1 MTTRMELTQVLYQ
14 ETVDQIRKDGKAWGQ
29 FLRSA
34 CRNYRL
40 PFTEMVLVYAQKP
53 KATAVLEMEQWNR
66 RYGLW
71 IQKGAKGIAVIDEDY
86 TNRTRLKFY
95 FDYSDTRPGKVKLLK
110 PPIWI
115 VPPPLFEN
123 VKKHLGKTYGVEGST
138 LAGTILE
145 CSRIVTE
152 QNKDSLLN
160 DMHFAKTDSKLS
172 ILSEEELD
180 SMMTDLLFNS
190 VAFSALSRCGIYA
203 FDYIEAESLDSIQ
216 WLDTSL
222 AFKAFGVNWQ
232 NTTQTLIREIH
243 KEVMMLQKNRTL
255 ESQLMHVHNED
266 EERSGSYEDRIQ
278 TTRGRPASQSDTET
292 GKRGSTWEIRIDEKT
307 VSEGVPEL
315 SVSGIFDG
323 SEPESTSDRDRTD
336 SSETK
341 NTVDEPAQDK
351 GRDHRTA
358 QERGSDP
365 VGTEDVSNREG
376 DRRDPQNRT
385 DLSVETKEETIQA
398 GDDPAFF
405 VEPPIKPVPSLR
417 DQQLSLFDMEWNDTE
432 LDQPESPDLSV
443 PQQFIDTALRSIPLE
458 PEKRW
463 EIADQIALQRSLE
476 ENNTFIQHACSRD
489 TLGLLIGRQQVA
501 VSWDERGVTIGYGK
515 SAKTAT
521 IQSVLSWEQAAEMIQ
536 QLIKDGRYL
545 PQAELDKI
553 EDHRYQRLSESL
565 WYMVQ
570 DLDLQKDES
579 YLETLQNDY
588 IMGFPEGTKKI
599 QMQLRL
605 PDLRARIIRELEDCV
620 DLIQREPERLRY
632 RHHSPQKILAEVND
646 LTAYREPL
654 KASDEPSQAEGYFV
668 TQDQIDATILHSYH
682 EHQKIQTY
690 SFFCNHTDK
699 KERIQFLKDAWGWS
713 GSTYHDSDGNGL
725 KIYSRNL
732 RTPYAAAFLK
742 WPEVEKR
749 LDTLYKQDRFLSE
762 QEKSHLKDYERSVLA
777 QNIHSYFYRLD
788 FSQLRPYRFGKGD
801 FEVSDIQDLLKW
813 PETLHHVIDLVA
825 LSKPQ
830 DEKDQKVKKDLLS
843 DLQSYDQG
851 TYTQFHVQRQPQ
863 KEPYVPCLD
872 LEESIVSLL
881 IPFYREVDPYDFQ
894 DSFSDLDG
902 EEIHEQFVAGLRD
915 IGALQDTIKE
925 LNQTIEEGED
935 AKWITMAEVLRED
948 LAYLYARGQGSNL
961 TIGSEIQMSYRSEV
975 LTDLPNYRTGDFVF
989 IEYERKPL
997 YGTIELVDADK
1008 VYMEPYPSVS
1018 DVNTQIEIDRNEFER
1033 CLCRDARNS
1042 YVFDA
1047 NRSWTLDTKID
1058 AEPERIQKENYQ
1070 KLRHLAPE
1078 LFTDERKSVHFK
1090 GGAHNLPVTIEW
1102 IDEDRIAIS
1111 SYYEQN
1117 GDSMADPDMEF
1128 VIDPKTHTLSARTY
1142 QQDSLGVYQKV
1153 EMDNDLVLNPE
1164 LEEEL
1169 DAFAGQWLD
1178 TIQRDYTR
1186 EDLIQDKEEPVLSP
1200 FERIQEAEFKTET
1213 LEETIS
1219 KNLTNHRSTRE
1230 KCADNLQA
1238 IRILRS
1244 LEEEQ
1249 RPAREEEK
1257 DQLRLYTGWGALA
1270 DVFDPSKETWETE
1283 RNELQNLLSP
1293 EEYQSAME
1301 STLTAFYTPSV
1312 LIDAIYS
1319 KLRDF
1324 GVSTGNVLE
1333 PSCGIGNFFARK
1345 PVDMDL
1351 QFYGVEIDSL
1361 SGKMAKALY
1370 PEADVQIKGYE
1381 EAKLPDHSFDVALGN
1396 VPFGEYQVQDPKY
1409 DRYHFLI
1416 HDYFFAKTIDKLRP
1430 GGILAFITSTGTM
1443 DKADTRLREHL
1454 ARHCDLLGGV
1464 RLPNDTFSKEAGT
1477 TVNSDLLFFQ
1487 KRHSIREK
1495 DEVTDWVDTEKQ
1507 IEFYENKEGER
1518 QAFSVQTNRYFIEH
1532 PEMILAESKNV
1543 SGPFGP
1549 QRIYVPKK
1557 DTDLRTLLDTA
1568 LASIQLSEERDT
1580 ESVDINTPS
1589 LDVDPELRNFSYCIQ
1604 NGVVYYKEND
1614 SLNEIHRPRN
1624 QEDRIRALIPLRDT
1638 LRELIEL
1645 QVQDADDL
1653 SIQSKQQELNQRYDA
1668 YQKQYGLLH
1677 GRATRQAFEDDSSY
1691 SLLCSLEIIKEDGSL
1706 ERKSDI
1712 FTKRTIRPNKPV
1724 DHVESP
1730 EEAVILSV
1738 SEKGKIDFAYMEA
1751 LTGID
1756 KDDLVRQLQGVIYP
1770 DPAQREEN
1778 GEPVYETADAYL
1790 SGDIRQKLAL
1800 AQREATQDE
1809 RYQLNVEALEK
1820 VLPEPIKAG
1829 DISVR
1834 LGTTWIP
1841 PEIYREFIFD
1851 LLQTPRWQQYN
1862 IKVYYTATTEE
1873 WYISGKSSD
1882 QRIETNRTFGTQRI
1896 NAYKIIENTLNLR
1909 NVKIFDKTYDEE
1921 GKEIRVLNKKET
1933 AIAQG
1938 KQDLIKA
1945 RFSEWIW
1952 KDPIRREKLTDLYN
1966 EKFNSI
1972 RNRTYDGS
1980 HLRFAG
1986 MNPMIT
1992 LRKHQR
1998 DAIARILYGGNTLLA
2013 HTVGAGKTFE
2023 MIAAG
2028 MESKRLGLCT
2038 KPMYA
2043 VPNNII
2049 NDFASDFYTLYPAA
2063 HILVATNRDL
2073 SRENRRKFFGR
2084 IASGEWD
2091 GIIVT
2096 HSQFSRI
2103 PISPDRQRHMIED
2116 QIQDITESIRQLKE
2130 NNGERYTIKQMMLAQ
2145 KKLRD
2150 RLKKLNDSTRK
2161 DDLIYFEE
2169 LGIDQL
2175 FVDEADLFKNL
2186 FLYSKMRNVSGIS
2199 QTDSQRASD
2208 LHMKTQYLNEKT
2220 KNRGVIFATGT
2231 PVSNSMAELYTM
2243 QRYLQ
2248 PDTLKRYGLESFDAW
2263 ASTFGETV
2271 TAMELSPD
2279 GKGFQF
2285 KTRFSKFYNLP
2296 ELMTLFR
2303 EVADIQ
2309 TADMIHLPVPNAH
2322 YEVISVEASQA
2333 QKDMVDGL
2341 AKRSEKIHN
2350 REVDPQT
2357 DNMLKVTNDGRKL
2370 ALDQRLMNPLLPDDP
2385 HSKVNACVEN
2395 IYRIWE
2401 ENKEQKL
2408 TQILF
2413 CDLSTPTQDGFNVY
2427 DDVRKKLIEKGVPPD
2442 EVQHVHIAKNEKQK
2456 QDLFAKVRAG
2466 DVRIINGSTSKMGAG
2481 TNVQDK
2487 LIAIHDLDCPW
2498 RPRDLEQ
2505 RRGRIVRQGNQNE
2518 DVYIYRYITKGT
2530 FDSYLYQTIEK
2541 KQTFISQVFTSK
2553 TPQRTME
2560 EVDETVLNYAEIKAI
2575 ACGDERIME
2584 RCNLE
2589 VEVNRLQTLKSSYL
2603 NQKYEM
2609 QDRIVKYYPHAIQK
2623 QAQRI
2628 DHLEKDI
2635 QRRNQFPVSEEF
2647 SGMKIQGRMVMDKAE
2662 AGKQLLETGRSI
2674 MSSKPVKIGEYRGF
2688 DLYCSFDSF
2697 MIEYKL
2703 SLTGAENHT
2712 ITLGNDKFGNI
2723 TRLNNALSN
2732 MDKELEE
2739 AKIELQT
2746 LKRQFEIAKEE
2757 VDKPFEQEE
2766 SLQQKEKRLH
2776 QLTMELRLDSKEND
2790 VVDTEEQEEPEK
2802 ESRKELCR

>member
-1 MTTRMELTQVLYQ
+1 MITRMELTQDLYQ
-14 ETVDQIRKDGKAWGQ
+14 ETVDQIRKDGKNWGQ
-29 FLRSA
+29 FLQSA

-53 KATAVLEMEQWNR
+53 EAMAVLEMEQWNR

-95 FDYSDTRPGKVKLLK
+95 FDYSDTRPGKVKSVK
-110 PPIWI
+110 PPIWD
-115 VPPPLFEN
+115 VPSHRYDN
-123 VKKHLGKTYGVEGST
+123 VKEHLNKTYGVEGST
-138 LAGTILE
+138 LAGTILK
-145 CSRIVTE
+145 CSRILTE

-160 DMHFAKTDSKLS
+160 DMQFAKTDSKLS
-172 ILSEEELD
+172 VLSEEELD

-203 FDYIEAESLDSIQ
+203 FDYVEAESLDSIQ
-216 WLDTSL
+216 WLDTSVT
-222 AFKAFGVNWQ
+222 FKAFGVNWQ

-243 KEVMMLQKNRTL
+243 KEVMTQQKNRTL
-255 ESQLMHVHNED
+255 ESQPRNVHNED
-266 EERSGSYEDRIQ
+266 EERSGSYENRIQ
-278 TTRGRPASQSDTET
+278 TTRGRPASQSDIET

-307 VSEGVPEL
+307 VSEGAPEL
-315 SVSGIFDG
+315 SVSGVSDE
-323 SEPESTSDRDRTD
+323 SDPESTFDGDRTD
-336 SSETK
+336 SSETER
-341 NTVDEPAQDK
+341 TADEPAQNK
-351 GRDHRTA
+351 GQDHRTA

-405 VEPPIKPVPSLR
+405 AEPPIKPVPSLK

-432 LDQPESPDLSV
+432 LDQPEPPDLSV
-443 PQQFIDTALRSIPLE
+443 PQQFVDTALRSIPLE

-463 EIADQIALQRSLE
+463 EIADQTALQRSLE
-476 ENNTFIQHACSRD
+476 ENSTFIQHACSHG

-501 VSWDERGVTIGYGK
+501 VSWDERGVTIGCGK
-515 SAKTAT
+515 STRTAT
-521 IQSVLSWEQAAEMIQ
+521 IQSVLSWEQAAETIERLVQ
-536 QLIKDGRYL
+536 EGRYL
-545 PQAELDKI
+545 PQTELDKI
-553 EDHRYQRLSESL
+553 EDHRYQRLSENL

-579 YLETLQNDY
+579 YLEILRNDY
-588 IMGFPEGTKKI
+588 LQGFPEGTKKI
-599 QMQLRL
+599 HMQLRL
-605 PDLRARIIRELEDCV
+605 PDLRARIIQELEDCV

-632 RHHSPQKILAEVND
+632 RHRSPQKILAEVND

-654 KASDEPSQAEGYFV
+654 KTFEEPTPADDYFV

-699 KERIQFLKDAWGWS
+699 KERIHFLKDAWGWS
-713 GSTYHDSDGNGL
+713 GSNDHDSDGKGL
-725 KIYSRNL
+725 KIYSRSL
-732 RTPYAAAFLK
+732 HHPYASVFLA
-742 WPEVEKR
+742 WTEVEKR
-749 LDTLYKQDRFLSE
+749 LDTLFKQDRFLSE

-801 FEVSDIQDLLKW
+801 FEISDIQDLLKW

-825 LSKPQ
+825 LSRPQ
-830 DEKDQKVKKDLLS
+830 DKKNQKVKNDLLS
-843 DLQSYDQG
+843 DLLSYDRG

-863 KEPYVPCLD
+863 KEPYVPCPD

-894 DSFSDLDG
+894 DSFSNLDG
-902 EEIHEQFVAGLRD
+902 EEIREQFVAGLRD

-925 LNQTIEEGED
+925 LNQTIKEGED
-935 AKWITMAEVLRED
+935 SKWITMAEVLRED

-975 LTDLPNYRTGDFVF
+975 LTELSHYREGDFVF
-989 IEYERKPL
+989 IEYDRKPL
-997 YGTIELVDADK
+997 YGTIELVDADR
-1008 VYMEPYPSVS
+1008 VYVESYPSIS

-1033 CLCRDARNS
+1033 CLRQDARNS
-1042 YVFDA
+1042 YVFDP
-1047 NRSWTLDTKID
+1047 NRAPVQD
-1058 AEPERIQKENYQ
+1058 PERIQKENYQ
-1070 KLRHLAPE
+1070 KLQKIAPE
-1078 LFTDERKSVHFK
+1078 ILTKDADILHFN
-1090 GGAHNLPVTIEW
+1090 GGSHRYPVTIER

-1128 VIDPKTHTLSARTY
+1128 VIDTNAHRLSARIY
-1142 QQDSLGVYQKV
+1142 QQDNLGIYQEV
-1153 EMDNDLVLNPE
+1153 EMENDLVLDPE

-1169 DAFAGQWLD
+1169 NTFAGQWLD

-1186 EDLIQDKEEPVLSP
+1186 EEPIQSKEDQMLSP
-1200 FERIQEAEFKTET
+1200 FERIKGPELKEDSLEDKAAATRDVAKSEFKTA
-1213 LEETIS
+1213 
-1219 KNLTNHRSTRE
+1219 RE

-1244 LEEEQ
+1244 LEEEK

-1270 DVFDPSKETWETE
+1270 DVFDPSKENWETE
-1283 RNELQNLLSP
+1283 RNELQTLLSP

-1324 GVSTGNVLE
+1324 GVSAGNVLE

-1351 QFYGVEIDSL
+1351 QFYGVEIDPL
-1361 SGKMAKALY
+1361 SGKMAQALY
-1370 PEADVQIKGYE
+1370 PEADIQIKGYE
-1381 EAKLPDHSFDVALGN
+1381 EAALPDDSFDVAIGN
-1396 VPFGEYQVQDPKY
+1396 VPFGDYQVQDSKY

-1416 HDYFFAKTIDKLRP
+1416 HDFFFAKTIDKLRP

-1443 DKADTRLREHL
+1443 DKADNRLREHL
-1454 ARHCDLLGGV
+1454 AQYCDLLGGV

-1495 DEVTDWVDTEKQ
+1495 EELPDWVDTEKQ

-1518 QAFSVQTNRYFIEH
+1518 QAFTVQTNRYFIEH
-1532 PEMILAESKNV
+1532 PEMILAEPKNV

-1568 LASIQLSEERDT
+1568 LTSIQLSEERDT
-1580 ESVDINTPS
+1580 ESVDIHTPS
-1589 LDVDPELRNFSYCIQ
+1589 LDVDLELRNFSYCIQ
-1604 NGVVYYKEND
+1604 NGSIYYKENE
-1614 SLNEIHRPRN
+1614 SLNEIHRPKS
-1624 QEDRIRALIPLRDT
+1624 QEERIRALIPLRDT

-1645 QVQDADDL
+1645 QVQDADES
-1653 SIQSKQQELNQRYDA
+1653 SIRSKQQELNQRYDA

-1677 GRATRQAFEDDSSY
+1677 SRATRQAFEDDSSY

-1738 SEKGKIDFAYMEA
+1738 SEKGKIDFVYMEA
-1751 LTGID
+1751 LTGMD
-1756 KDDLVRQLQGVIYP
+1756 KDNLVQQLQGVIYP

-1800 AQREATQDE
+1800 ARQEADQDE
-1809 RYQLNVEALEK
+1809 RYRFNVEDLEK

-1882 QRIETNRTFGTQRI
+1882 QRIETNRTFGTHRI
-1896 NAYKIIENTLNLR
+1896 NAYKIIENMLNLR

-2073 SRENRRKFFGR
+2073 SKENRRKFFGR

-2103 PISPDRQRHMIED
+2103 PISPDRQRQMIED

-2130 NNGERYTIKQMMLAQ
+2130 NHGERYTIKQMMLAQ

-2309 TADMIHLPVPNAH
+2309 TADMINLPVPNAH
-2322 YEVISVEASQA
+2322 YEVISVEGSQA

-2357 DNMLKVTNDGRKL
+2357 DNMLKVTSDGRKL

-2395 IYRIWE
+2395 IYRIWKD
-2401 ENKEQKL
+2401 NKEQKL

-2603 NQKYEM
+2603 NQKYEL

-2776 QLTMELRLDSKEND
+2776 QLTMELRLDSREDD
-2790 VVDTEEQEEPEK
+2790 VLDTEEQEEPEK

>member
-1 MTTRMELTQVLYQ
+1 MITRIELTQDLYQ
-14 ETVDQIRKDGKAWGQ
+14 ETVDQIRKDGQAWGQ
-29 FLRSA
+29 FLQSA

-53 KATAVLEMEQWNR
+53 EATAVLEMEQWNR

-95 FDYSDTRPGKVKLLK
+95 FDYSDTRPGKVKSVK
-110 PPIWI
+110 PPIWDI
-115 VPPPLFEN
+115 PSHRYDN
-123 VKKHLGKTYGVEGST
+123 VKEHLNKTYGVEGST

-160 DMHFAKTDSKLS
+160 DMQFAKTESKLS
-172 ILSEEELD
+172 LLSEEELD

-243 KEVMMLQKNRTL
+243 KEVMTLQKNRTL
-255 ESQLMHVHNED
+255 ESQPRNVHNED

-278 TTRGRPASQSDTET
+278 TTRGRPASQSDLET

-307 VSEGVPEL
+307 VSEGAPEL
-315 SVSGIFDG
+315 SVSGVSDE
-323 SEPESTSDRDRTD
+323 SDPESTSDGDRTD
-336 SSETK
+336 SSETER
-341 NTVDEPAQDK
+341 TADEPAQDK
-351 GRDHRTA
+351 GQDHRTA

-365 VGTEDVSNREG
+365 VGAEDESNREG

-385 DLSVETKEETIQA
+385 DLSVETKEEAIQA

-405 VEPPIKPVPSLR
+405 AEPPIKPVPSLK

-432 LDQPESPDLSV
+432 SGQPEPPDLSV
-443 PQQFIDTALRSIPLE
+443 PQQFVDTALRSIPLE

-476 ENNTFIQHACSRD
+476 DNSTFIQQVCDHG

-501 VSWDERGVTIGYGK
+501 VSWDERGVTIGCGK
-515 SAKTAT
+515 STRTAT
-521 IQSVLSWEQAAEMIQ
+521 IQSVLSWEQAAETIQ

-545 PQAELDKI
+545 PQTELDKI
-553 EDHRYQRLSESL
+553 EDHRYQRLSENL

-599 QMQLRL
+599 HMQLRL

-620 DLIQREPERLRY
+620 ALIQREPERLRY
-632 RHHSPQKILAEVND
+632 RHHSPQKILAEVKD
-646 LTAYREPL
+646 LESYREPL
-654 KASDEPSQAEGYFV
+654 KATEEPTQADGYFV

-690 SFFCNHTDK
+690 SFFCNHADK
-699 KERIQFLKDAWGWS
+699 KERIRFLKDAWGWS
-713 GSTYHDSDGNGL
+713 GSNDHDSDGKGL
-725 KIYSRNL
+725 KIYSRSL
-732 RTPYAAAFLK
+732 YHPYASVFLA
-742 WPEVEKR
+742 WTEVEKR
-749 LDTLYKQDRFLSE
+749 LDTLFKQDRFLNE
-762 QEKSHLKDYERSVLA
+762 HEKRQQEDYERFVLA
-777 QNIHSYFYRLD
+777 QDIHSYFYRLD
-788 FSQLRPYRFGKGD
+788 FSQLRPYGIRDDGD
-801 FEVSDIQDLLKW
+801 TKIAQIQDLLKA

-830 DEKDQKVKKDLLS
+830 DEKHQKVKNDLLS
-843 DLQSYDQG
+843 DLLSYDRG

-863 KEPYVPCLD
+863 KEPYVPCPD

-894 DSFSDLDG
+894 DSFSDLNE

-925 LNQTIEEGED
+925 LNQTIDETENP
-935 AKWITMAEVLRED
+935 AQIRIAQLLRED
-948 LAYLYARGQGSNL
+948 LAYLYARGQGSDL
-961 TIGSEIQMSYRSEV
+961 TIGSEIQISYRSEV
-975 LTDLPNYRTGDFVF
+975 LTELSHYREGDFVF
-989 IEYERKPL
+989 IEYDRKPL

-1008 VYMEPYPSVS
+1008 VYVEPYPSVF

-1033 CLCRDARNS
+1033 CLRQDVRNS
-1042 YVFDA
+1042 YVFDP
-1047 NRSWTLDTKID
+1047 NRALVQD
-1058 AEPERIQKENYQ
+1058 PERIQKENYRKLQ
-1070 KLRHLAPE
+1070 KIAPE
-1078 LFTDERKSVHFK
+1078 ILTKDADILHFN
-1090 GGAHNLPVTIEW
+1090 GGSHRYPVTIER

-1128 VIDPKTHTLSARTY
+1128 VIGTNAHTLSARTY
-1142 QQDSLGVYQKV
+1142 QQDNLGIYQEV
-1153 EMDNDLVLNPE
+1153 EMENNLVLNPE

-1169 DAFAGQWLD
+1169 DTFAGQWLD

-1186 EDLIQDKEEPVLSP
+1186 EDLLQDKEESLFSP
-1200 FERIQEAEFKTET
+1200 FEKIQEAEFKAEPS
-1213 LEETIS
+1213 EETIS
-1219 KNLTNHRSTRE
+1219 KNPTNPRSARE

-1244 LEEEQ
+1244 LEEEK

-1270 DVFDPSKETWETE
+1270 DVFDPSKENWETE
-1283 RNELQNLLSP
+1283 RNELQTLLSP

-1324 GVSTGNVLE
+1324 GVSAGNVLE

-1351 QFYGVEIDSL
+1351 QFYGVEIDPL
-1361 SGKMAKALY
+1361 SGKMAQALY
-1370 PEADVQIKGYE
+1370 PEADIQIKGYE
-1381 EAKLPDHSFDVALGN
+1381 EAVLPDDSFDVAIGN
-1396 VPFGEYQVQDPKY
+1396 VPFGDYQVQDPQY
-1409 DRYHFLI
+1409 DRLHFLI

-1443 DKADTRLREHL
+1443 DKADTQMREHL

-1464 RLPNDTFSKEAGT
+1464 RLSNDTFSKEAGT

-1495 DEVTDWVDTEKQ
+1495 EELPDWIDTEKQ

-1518 QAFSVQTNRYFIEH
+1518 QAFPVQTNRYFIEH
-1532 PEMILAESKNV
+1532 PEMILAEPKNV

-1580 ESVDINTPS
+1580 ESVDIHTPS
-1589 LDVDPELRNFSYCIQ
+1589 LDMDPELRNFSYCIQ
-1604 NGVVYYKEND
+1604 NGVICYKENE
-1614 SLNEIHRPRN
+1614 SLNEIHRPKS
-1624 QEDRIRALIPLRDT
+1624 QEDRIRVLIPLRDT

-1645 QVQDADDL
+1645 QVQDADES
-1653 SIQSKQQELNQRYDA
+1653 SIRSKQQELNQRYDA

-1677 GRATRQAFEDDSSY
+1677 GRATRQAFEEDSSY

-1738 SEKGKIDFAYMEA
+1738 SEKGRIDFAYMEA

-1770 DPAQREEN
+1770 DPAQKLEN

-1790 SGDIRQKLAL
+1790 SEDIRQKLAL
-1800 AQREATQDE
+1800 ARQEADQDE
-1809 RYQLNVEALEK
+1809 RYRFNVEALEK

-1882 QRIETNRTFGTQRI
+1882 QRIETNRTFGTHRI

-1909 NVKIFDKTYDEE
+1909 DVKIFDKTYDEE

-1938 KQDLIKA
+1938 KQNLIKA

-2073 SRENRRKFFGR
+2073 SKENRRKFFGR

-2103 PISPDRQRHMIED
+2103 PISPDRQRQMIED

-2309 TADMIHLPVPNAH
+2309 TADMINLPVPNAH

-2427 DDVRKKLIEKGVPPD
+2427 DDVRNKLIERGVSAE

-2603 NQKYEM
+2603 NQKYEL

-2623 QAQRI
+2623 QEQRI

-2635 QRRNQFPVSEEF
+2635 QQRNQFPVSEEF
-2647 SGMKIQGRMVMDKAE
+2647 SGMKIQGRMIMDKAE

-2674 MSSKPVKIGEYRGF
+2674 MSAKPVRIGEYRGF

-2697 MIEYKL
+2697 MVEYKL
-2703 SLTGAENHT
+2703 SLSGTENHT

-2732 MDKELEE
+2732 MDKELKE

-2790 VVDTEEQEEPEK
+2790 VVDIEEQEELEK
-2802 ESRKELCR
+2802 EPKKEMCR

>member
-1 MTTRMELTQVLYQ
+1 M
-14 ETVDQIRKDGKAWGQ
+14 
-29 FLRSA
+29 
-34 CRNYRL
+34 
-40 PFTEMVLVYAQKP
+40 
-53 KATAVLEMEQWNR
+53 
-66 RYGLW
+66 
-71 IQKGAKGIAVIDEDY
+71 
-86 TNRTRLKFY
+86 
-95 FDYSDTRPGKVKLLK
+95 
-110 PPIWI
+110 
-115 VPPPLFEN
+115 
-123 VKKHLGKTYGVEGST
+123 
-138 LAGTILE
+138 
-145 CSRIVTE
+145 
-152 QNKDSLLN
+152 
-160 DMHFAKTDSKLS
+160 
-172 ILSEEELD
+172 
-180 SMMTDLLFNS
+180 
-190 VAFSALSRCGIYA
+190 
-203 FDYIEAESLDSIQ
+203 
-216 WLDTSL
+216 
-222 AFKAFGVNWQ
+222 
-232 NTTQTLIREIH
+232 
-243 KEVMMLQKNRTL
+243 
-255 ESQLMHVHNED
+255 
-266 EERSGSYEDRIQ
+266 
-278 TTRGRPASQSDTET
+278 
-292 GKRGSTWEIRIDEKT
+292 
-307 VSEGVPEL
+307 
-315 SVSGIFDG
+315 
-323 SEPESTSDRDRTD
+323 
-336 SSETK
+336 
-341 NTVDEPAQDK
+341 
-351 GRDHRTA
+351 
-358 QERGSDP
+358 
-365 VGTEDVSNREG
+365 GTEDVSNREG

-405 VEPPIKPVPSLR
+405 AEPPIKPVPSLK

-432 LDQPESPDLSV
+432 LDQPEPPDLSV
-443 PQQFIDTALRSIPLE
+443 PQQFVDTALRSIPLE

-463 EIADQIALQRSLE
+463 EIADQTALQRSLE
-476 ENNTFIQHACSRD
+476 ENSTFIQHACSHG

-501 VSWDERGVTIGYGK
+501 VSWDERGVTIGCGK
-515 SAKTAT
+515 STRTAT
-521 IQSVLSWEQAAEMIQ
+521 IQSVLSWEQAAETIERLVQ
-536 QLIKDGRYL
+536 EGRYL
-545 PQAELDKI
+545 PQTELDKI
-553 EDHRYQRLSESL
+553 EDHRYQRLSENL

-579 YLETLQNDY
+579 YLEILRNDY
-588 IMGFPEGTKKI
+588 LQGFPEGTKKI
-599 QMQLRL
+599 HMQLRL

-620 DLIQREPERLRY
+620 DLIQREPGRLRY

-654 KASDEPSQAEGYFV
+654 KASEEPTPADGYFV
-668 TQDQIDATILHSYH
+668 TQDQIDATILHSFQ

-725 KIYSRNL
+725 KIYSRSL

-749 LDTLYKQDRFLSE
+749 LDTLYKQNRFLSE
-762 QEKSHLKDYERSVLA
+762 QEKSHLKDYERSILA
-777 QNIHSYFYRLD
+777 QNIHRYFYRLD
-788 FSQLRPYRFGKGD
+788 FSQLRPYNIRDDGD
-801 FEVSDIQDLLKW
+801 IKISQIQDLLKKL
-813 PETLHHVIDLVA
+813 ETLHHVIDLVA

-830 DEKDQKVKKDLLS
+830 DEKHQKVKNDLLS
-843 DLQSYDQG
+843 DLLSYDRG
-851 TYTQFHVQRQPQ
+851 TYTQFHVHRQPQ
-863 KEPYVPCLD
+863 KEPYVPCMD

-894 DSFSDLDG
+894 DSFSDLNE
-902 EEIHEQFVAGLRD
+902 EEIQEQFVAGLRD

-925 LNQTIEEGED
+925 LNQTIDETED
-935 AKWITMAEVLRED
+935 HAQIQIAQLLRED
-948 LAYLYARGQGSNL
+948 LAYLFARGQGSNL

-975 LTDLPNYRTGDFVF
+975 LTDLPHYRTGDFVF

-997 YGTIELVDADK
+997 YGTIELVDADR
-1008 VYMEPYPSVS
+1008 VYVEPYPSIS

-1033 CLCRDARNS
+1033 CLRQDARNS
-1042 YVFDA
+1042 YVFDP
-1047 NRSWTLDTKID
+1047 NRAWTLDTKID

-1070 KLRHLAPE
+1070 KLRHLTPE
-1078 LFTDERKSVHFK
+1078 LFTNERNFVHFK
-1090 GGAHNLPVTIEW
+1090 GGVHNLSVTIEW

-1128 VIDPKTHTLSARTY
+1128 VIDSKAHTLSARTY

-1186 EDLIQDKEEPVLSP
+1186 EDLIQDNEEPVLSP
-1200 FERIQEAEFKTET
+1200 FERIQEAGFKEEPS
-1213 LEETIS
+1213 EETIS
-1219 KNLTNHRSTRE
+1219 KNPANHRSVRG
-1230 KCADNLQA
+1230 KCADNLQS

-1351 QFYGVEIDSL
+1351 QFYGVEIDPL

-1370 PEADVQIKGYE
+1370 PEAGIQIKGYE
-1381 EAKLPDHSFDVALGN
+1381 EAVLPDDSFDVAIGN
-1396 VPFGEYQVQDPKY
+1396 VPFGDYQVQDSKY

-1443 DKADTRLREHL
+1443 DKSDTRLREHL

-1495 DEVTDWVDTEKQ
+1495 EELPDWVDTEKQ

-1518 QAFSVQTNRYFIEH
+1518 QAFPVQTNRYFIEH
-1532 PEMILAESKNV
+1532 PEMILAEPKNV

-1557 DTDLRTLLDTA
+1557 DSNLRTLLDTA

-1580 ESVDINTPS
+1580 ESVDIQTQS

-1604 NGVVYYKEND
+1604 NGVVYYQENE
-1614 SLNEIHRPRN
+1614 SLSEVHRPKN
-1624 QEDRIRALIPLRDT
+1624 QEDRIRTLIPLRDT

-1677 GRATRQAFEDDSSY
+1677 GRATRQAFEEDSSY

-1756 KDDLVRQLQGVIYP
+1756 KDNLVRQLQGVIYP

-1800 AQREATQDE
+1800 AQQEADQDE
-1809 RYQLNVEALEK
+1809 RYQLNVEALGK

-1862 IKVYYTATTEE
+1862 IKVYYTAATEE

-2063 HILVATNRDL
+2063 RILVATNRDL
-2073 SRENRRKFFGR
+2073 SKENRRKFFGR

-2271 TAMELSPD
+2271 TAMELSPE
-2279 GKGFQF
+2279 G
-2285 KTRFSKFYNLP
+2285 Y
-2296 ELMTLFR
+2296 
-2303 EVADIQ
+2303 
-2309 TADMIHLPVPNAH
+2309 
-2322 YEVISVEASQA
+2322 
-2333 QKDMVDGL
+2333 
-2341 AKRSEKIHN
+2341 
-2350 REVDPQT
+2350 
-2357 DNMLKVTNDGRKL
+2357 
-2370 ALDQRLMNPLLPDDP
+2370 
-2385 HSKVNACVEN
+2385 
-2395 IYRIWE
+2395 
-2401 ENKEQKL
+2401 
-2408 TQILF
+2408 
-2413 CDLSTPTQDGFNVY
+2413 
-2427 DDVRKKLIEKGVPPD
+2427 
-2442 EVQHVHIAKNEKQK
+2442 
-2456 QDLFAKVRAG
+2456 
-2466 DVRIINGSTSKMGAG
+2466 
-2481 TNVQDK
+2481 
-2487 LIAIHDLDCPW
+2487 
-2498 RPRDLEQ
+2498 
-2505 RRGRIVRQGNQNE
+2505 
-2518 DVYIYRYITKGT
+2518 
-2530 FDSYLYQTIEK
+2530 
-2541 KQTFISQVFTSK
+2541 TFI
-2553 TPQRTME
+2553 
-2560 EVDETVLNYAEIKAI
+2560 
-2575 ACGDERIME
+2575 
-2584 RCNLE
+2584 
-2589 VEVNRLQTLKSSYL
+2589 
-2603 NQKYEM
+2603 
-2609 QDRIVKYYPHAIQK
+2609 
-2623 QAQRI
+2623 
-2628 DHLEKDI
+2628 
-2635 QRRNQFPVSEEF
+2635 
-2647 SGMKIQGRMVMDKAE
+2647 GR
-2662 AGKQLLETGRSI
+2662 
-2674 MSSKPVKIGEYRGF
+2674 
-2688 DLYCSFDSF
+2688 
-2697 MIEYKL
+2697 
-2703 SLTGAENHT
+2703 
-2712 ITLGNDKFGNI
+2712 
-2723 TRLNNALSN
+2723 
-2732 MDKELEE
+2732 
-2739 AKIELQT
+2739 
-2746 LKRQFEIAKEE
+2746 
-2757 VDKPFEQEE
+2757 
-2766 SLQQKEKRLH
+2766 
-2776 QLTMELRLDSKEND
+2776 
-2790 VVDTEEQEEPEK
+2790 
-2802 ESRKELCR
+2802 